1 MTAEKRRAILRK
13 TGDSD
18 VQDLLDLIEELEA
31 RLALAERLAEAVE
44 AYVRVADGHVPGEPV
59 EDLLMESMRRFD
71 AIQPA
76 LSAFR
81 ESEKKG

>member
-31 RLALAERLAEAVE
+31 RLALAERLADAVE
-44 AYVRVADGHVPGEPV
+44 RWD
-59 EDLLMESMRRFD
+59 RD
-71 AIQPA
+71 AKLDA